1 MCCHVWLLATT
12 WTVAHRAPLSIGF
25 PTEEHWSGLPFPPLR
40 DIPNPGIQPLSPE
53 SPALAGRCFTTELP
67 VAAAKSLQSC
77 PTLCDPIDGS
87 PPGSPVPGILQARTL
102 EWVAIAFSNA
112 WKWKGKVKSF
122 SPVWL
127 FATSWTTAY
136 QAPPSL
142 GFSRQE
148 YWSGVPFPSPGD
160 LPYPGIEPGSP
171 ALQTDALPPEPPGKP
186 DFQDMATNTFPT
198 SRLRTAPEV
207 TKIFAKLFIL
217 VSQCPPTNSHSE
229 ILNRSHQSCQTCNC
243 FIYTQGFLTYKER
256 HYWPNTA
263 AYMSFAGKH
272 IQKSSKKFCFTSD
285 HFTVLKIHLAP
296 AAQCLCSTLFPLA
309 TNLAIFKA

>member
-1 MCCHVWLLATT
+1 M
-12 WTVAHRAPLSIGF
+12 
-25 PTEEHWSGLPFPPLR
+25 
-40 DIPNPGIQPLSPE
+40 
-53 SPALAGRCFTTELP
+53 
-67 VAAAKSLQSC
+67 
-77 PTLCDPIDGS
+77 
-87 PPGSPVPGILQARTL
+87 
-102 EWVAIAFSNA
+102 
-112 WKWKGKVKSF
+112 
-122 SPVWL
+122 
-127 FATSWTTAY
+127 
-136 QAPPSL
+136 

-148 YWSGVPFPSPGD
+148 YWSGLQFPSPED
-160 LPYPGIEPGSP
+160 LPYPGIESGSP

-198 SRLRTAPEV
+198 SLLRTAPEV
-207 TKIFAKLFIL
+207 TEIFAKLFIL
-217 VSQCPPTNSHSE
+217 VSQCPTPARLTLWNSKSFPS
-229 ILNRSHQSCQTCNC
+229 ILPNC